1 MSIESLKE
9 QARRH
14 EQEEEW
20 ARALGLYLQA
30 IDEAAKEEQTDI
42 SLYNRAG
49 DIQTRMGN
57 LDGAVLHYEQAIDL
71 YLEADL
77 PNNAIAV
84 CKKVLRNLP
93 HRTGMFLRM
102 GQIRASQ
109 GFLTDARQNFLTY
122 AEQMQ
127 RAGEMEEA
135 FRALREFA
143 DSAPDDLEVRMTLA
157 SQLDGLGRTAEAV
170 EQYRAAHAQLVF
182 AGESEQAAQV
192 AERIL
197 ELDPSA
203 DLSTPIPDRP
213 TAGDDFF
220 IESTSLDGEDPDTD
234 ASPPGASPDLS
245 ADGIEELEVET
256 FEVFGGEEED
266 EVPASSLG
274 VPEDLPAGSETWDE
288 LPPEEPVPFLH
299 AAPEAGESDL
309 GIESLDSA
317 DEDDEE
323 PPVDAFLFGDED
335 GDVEADGLEDGD
347 DEEGEGMDD
356 LPFLSFGDEE
366 DDEDEE
372 HAAGEGGE
380 IRSPAALLEEDDP
393 DGDEWDGDTPDAS
406 EDSGLLTGEAL
417 GVWVEV
423 ESTVE
428 SADGPAVEG
437 VRTAPEPGED
447 EDAGWEFL
455 PMDPDD
461 AGVVEAWDAVVGPGE
476 DGPTGELERLTDRV
490 EASPGDGEAH
500 LALARHLV
508 SAGSLRE
515 ARPHLLQAHDLLMSA
530 GRTDGALEA
539 ARLLLAA
546 EPDDLAHHQRV
557 VEVAARS
564 TDRSVLVGAVLGLAG
579 ALVRSGDVGKA
590 KVSYEQVLALHP
602 GHEAALEGLAALS
615 PPAAPTSTPS
625 GGVAAAA
632 AAPRPAVAPVAPPPP
647 SRSSAGSE
655 DYIDLGSLILD
666 DQPERTTRWFVPAEE
681 PSGDDEADFAK
692 MLGQFKAKV
701 AEHLAGDDATAH
713 YDLGAAYREMGLYQE
728 AIAEFQQSL
737 RADPRNLGTFEMLG
751 QCFLDEGQP
760 EVAIRTLNRALGLG
774 FDVEDDLLGIYYYM
788 GKAHEGLGNSE
799 MAREFYEKVFSLDI
813 NFKDV
818 TERLRALR

>member
-30 IDEAAKEEQTDI
+30 IDEAAKEEQPDI

-57 LDGAVLHYEQAIDL
+57 LDGAVLHYEQAIEL

-93 HRTGMFLRM
+93 QRTGMFLRM

-157 SQLDGLGRTAEAV
+157 SQLDGLGRATEAV
-170 EQYRAAHAQLVF
+170 EQYKAAHARLVIS
-182 AGESEQAAQV
+182 GESEQATQV

-203 DLSTPIPDRP
+203 DLSAPAASSSDED
-213 TAGDDFF
+213 GFF
-220 IESTSLDGEDPDTD
+220 IEATSLDGESGL
-234 ASPPGASPDLS
+234 AEVAPPVGSDVSLE
-245 ADGIEELEVET
+245 GIEELEVET
-256 FEVFGGEEED
+256 FEVFGSESEED
-266 EVPASSLG
+266 EEDAPASLG
-274 VPEDLPAGSETWDE
+274 VPEDLPAGSESWDE

-299 AAPEAGESDL
+299 AAPSDGDLDAGIDALGQVAEMEEESVVDAFVFD
-309 GIESLDSA
+309 EEMDEE
-317 DEDDEE
+317 EDDE
-323 PPVDAFLFGDED
+323 D
-335 GDVEADGLEDGD
+335 G
-347 DEEGEGMDD
+347 GEGMED
-356 LPFLSFGDEE
+356 LPFLSFGDEDLE
-366 DDEDEE
+366 EEDGGASAEEEPVALWGEDEADELTEGPDDEEAPGIQEDPRLGEAVAVGTADQDDDDEDEAWE
-372 HAAGEGGE
+372 TGFLDVE
-380 IRSPAALLEEDDP
+380 PEE
-393 DGDEWDGDTPDAS
+393 
-406 EDSGLLTGEAL
+406 
-417 GVWVEV
+417 
-423 ESTVE
+423 
-428 SADGPAVEG
+428 
-437 VRTAPEPGED
+437 
-447 EDAGWEFL
+447 
-455 PMDPDD
+455 
-461 AGVVEAWDAVVGPGE
+461 AGVVEAWDAVLVVEEESAPAS
-476 DGPTGELERLTDRV
+476 ELDRLTARV
-490 EASPGDGEAH
+490 EASPDDGDAH
-500 LALARHLV
+500 LSLARHHV
-508 SAGSLRE
+508 SSGALQH
-515 ARPHLLQAHDLLMSA
+515 ARPHLVQAHDLFVAS
-530 GRTDGALEA
+530 GRIDSALEA
-539 ARLLLAA
+539 ARLLVAS
-546 EPDDLAHHQRV
+546 EPDELAHHQRV
-557 VEVAARS
+557 VEVAARAP
-564 TDRSVLVGAVLGLAG
+564 DRTALVTAMLALAG
-579 ALVRSGDVGKA
+579 ALARTGDVGKA
-590 KVSYEQVLALHP
+590 KVSYEQVLTLHP
-602 GHEAALEGLAALS
+602 GHEAAMEGLAALTPVES
-615 PPAAPTSTPS
+615 PPVPSPAPLAPPPSTP
-625 GGVAAAA
+625 
-632 AAPRPAVAPVAPPPP
+632 APPPPPP
-647 SRSSAGSE
+647 SRPAAPASD

-774 FDVEDDLLGIYYYM
+774 FDVEDDLLGIYYYI

>member
-57 LDGAVLHYEQAIDL
+57 LDGAVLHYEQAIEL

-93 HRTGMFLRM
+93 QRTGMFLRM

-143 DSAPDDLEVRMTLA
+143 DSAPEDLEVRMTLA
-157 SQLDGLGRTAEAV
+157 SQLDGLGRAAEAV
-170 EQYRAAHAQLVF
+170 EQYRAAHAQLVRS
-182 AGESEQAAQV
+182 GESEQAAQV
-192 AERIL
+192 AARIL
-197 ELDPSA
+197 ELDPDA
-203 DLSTPIPDRP
+203 DLSSPPSAP
-213 TAGDDFF
+213 AAPEDDFL
-220 IESTSLDGEDPDTD
+220 IESTALHGEGGESATMAPPADPDV
-234 ASPPGASPDLS
+234 SLE
-245 ADGIEELEVET
+245 GIDELEVET
-256 FEVFGGEEED
+256 FEVFGVEAGED
-266 EVPASSLG
+266 EDEGDSPLG
-274 VPEDLPAGSETWDE
+274 VPEDLPAGTESWDE

-299 AAPEAGESDL
+299 ASPGDEAVDA
-309 GIESLDSA
+309 GIEALGEV
-317 DEDDEE
+317 EDDEE
-323 PPVDAFLFGDED
+323 EGAADTVLFQEELD
-335 GDVEADGLEDGD
+335 D
-347 DEEGEGMDD
+347 DEGDLDEEEVDD
-356 LPFLSFGDEE
+356 LPFLSFGDEDMEEEEGLE
-366 DDEDEE
+366 DGAALESIGFSADGTDEDEE
-372 HAAGEGGE
+372 EGAAAGLDSAGLWTDEGD
-380 IRSPAALLEEDDP
+380 EDDAP
-393 DGDEWDGDTPDAS
+393 LGEAVVFAADTGDEGYDDEEGWDTS
-406 EDSGLLTGEAL
+406 FLQ
-417 GVWVEV
+417 VEV
-423 ESTVE
+423 EE
-428 SADGPAVEG
+428 S
-437 VRTAPEPGED
+437 
-447 EDAGWEFL
+447 
-455 PMDPDD
+455 
-461 AGVVEAWDAVVGPGE
+461 GVVEAWDAVTVDAE
-476 DGPTGELERLTDRV
+476 SDDQDGD
-490 EASPGDGEAH
+490 AQ
-500 LALARHLV
+500 LALARRHV
-508 SAGSLRE
+508 AAGGTLE
-515 ARPHLLQAHDLLMSA
+515 ARPHLIRAHELFVA
-530 GRTDGALEA
+530 EGRIDGALEA
-539 ARLLLAA
+539 ARLLVAG
-546 EPDDLAHHQRV
+546 EPDDLEHHQRV

-564 TDRSVLVGAVLGLAG
+564 PDRTVLVGAVLGLAG
-579 ALVRSGDVGKA
+579 ALARSGDLGKA
-590 KVSYEQVLALHP
+590 RVSYEQVLALHP
-602 GHEAALEGLAALS
+602 GHEAAMEGLAALS
-615 PPAAPTSTPS
+615 PAAAPPSPQAVPAPPPLDAAPQMPPSPAPSRPAAPASD
-625 GGVAAAA
+625 
-632 AAPRPAVAPVAPPPP
+632 
-647 SRSSAGSE
+647 

-701 AEHLAGDDATAH
+701 AEHLAGDDAIAH

-774 FDVEDDLLGIYYYM
+774 FEVEDDLLGIYYYI

>member
-30 IDEAAKEEQTDI
+30 IDEAAKEEQPDI

-57 LDGAVLHYEQAIDL
+57 LDGAVLHYEQAIEL

-93 HRTGMFLRM
+93 QRTGMFLRM

-157 SQLDGLGRTAEAV
+157 SQLDGLGRAAEAV
-170 EQYRAAHAQLVF
+170 EQYKAAHARLVF
-182 AGESEQAAQV
+182 SGESEQAAQV

-203 DLSTPIPDRP
+203 DLSAPATEPSR
-213 TAGDDFF
+213 TDDFF
-220 IESTSLDGEDPDTD
+220 IEATSLDGESGVAETG
-234 ASPPGASPDLS
+234 SPVDSDVSLE
-245 ADGIEELEVET
+245 GIEELEVET
-256 FEVFGGEEED
+256 FEVFGSESEED
-266 EVPASSLG
+266 EEAPPSPLG
-274 VPEDLPAGSETWDE
+274 VPEDLPAGSESWDE

-299 AAPEAGESDL
+299 AAPSEGDLDAGIDALGQEAEEVEEESVM
-309 GIESLDSA
+309 DSFVF
-317 DEDDEE
+317 DEEMDDEEDDE
-323 PPVDAFLFGDED
+323 D
-335 GDVEADGLEDGD
+335 GG
-347 DEEGEGMDD
+347 EEMED
-356 LPFLSFGDEE
+356 LPFLSFGDEDLE
-366 DDEDEE
+366 EDEENGGATAEEESVALWGEDEADEGMAPAGDDEEAAEADEDSRVEEAVTVVTDHQDDDDED
-372 HAAGEGGE
+372 
-380 IRSPAALLEEDDP
+380 
-393 DGDEWDGDTPDAS
+393 DAW
-406 EDSGLLTGEAL
+406 ETGFL
-417 GVWVEV
+417 
-423 ESTVE
+423 
-428 SADGPAVEG
+428 AVE
-437 VRTAPEPGED
+437 PEES
-447 EDAGWEFL
+447 
-455 PMDPDD
+455 
-461 AGVVEAWDAVVGPGE
+461 GVVEAWDSVVVEEESVPASELDRLTGRVESSPE
-476 DGPTGELERLTDRV
+476 DGD
-490 EASPGDGEAH
+490 AH
-500 LALARHLV
+500 LALARHHV
-508 SAGSLRE
+508 AGGALE
-515 ARPHLLQAHDLLMSA
+515 DARPHLVKAHDLFVA
-530 GRTDGALEA
+530 GDRIDRALEA
-539 ARLLLAA
+539 ARLLVAS
-546 EPDDLAHHQRV
+546 EPDELVHHQRV
-557 VEVAARS
+557 VEVAARAP
-564 TDRSVLVGAVLGLAG
+564 DRSALVAAVLGLAG
-579 ALVRSGDVGKA
+579 ALARSGDVGKA

-602 GHEAALEGLAALS
+602 GHEAAMDGLAALTPQAPS
-615 PPAAPTSTPS
+615 PSVPS
-625 GGVAAAA
+625 
-632 AAPRPAVAPVAPPPP
+632 PAPVAAPVNTGAPAPPP
-647 SRSSAGSE
+647 SQPAPSASG

-774 FDVEDDLLGIYYYM
+774 FDVEDDLLGIYYYI

>member
-30 IDEAAKEEQTDI
+30 IDEAAKEEQPDI

-57 LDGAVLHYEQAIDL
+57 LDGAVLHYEQAIEL

-93 HRTGMFLRM
+93 QRTGMFLRM

-135 FRALREFA
+135 FRALQEFA

-157 SQLDGLGRTAEAV
+157 SQLDGLGRATEAV
-170 EQYRAAHAQLVF
+170 EQYKAAHARLVLS
-182 AGESEQAAQV
+182 GESEQAAQV

-203 DLSTPIPDRP
+203 DLSAPAASSSDE
-213 TAGDDFF
+213 DDFF
-220 IESTSLDGEDPDTD
+220 IEATSLDGESGV
-234 ASPPGASPDLS
+234 AEVAPPVGSDVSLE
-245 ADGIEELEVET
+245 GIEELEVET
-256 FEVFGGEEED
+256 FEVFGSESDEDGED
-266 EVPASSLG
+266 APVSLG
-274 VPEDLPAGSETWDE
+274 VPEDLPAGSESWDE

-299 AAPEAGESDL
+299 AAPSEGDLDAGIDALGQVAEVEEESVVDAFVFDQ
-309 GIESLDSA
+309 EMDEE
-317 DEDDEE
+317 EDDE
-323 PPVDAFLFGDED
+323 D
-335 GDVEADGLEDGD
+335 G
-347 DEEGEGMDD
+347 GEGMED
-356 LPFLSFGDEE
+356 LPFLSFGDEDLE
-366 DDEDEE
+366 EDEEDGGVSAEEETVALWGEDEADELTEGPDDEEAPVIQEDPRLGEAVAVGTADLDDDDEDEAWE
-372 HAAGEGGE
+372 TGFLDME
-380 IRSPAALLEEDDP
+380 PEE
-393 DGDEWDGDTPDAS
+393 
-406 EDSGLLTGEAL
+406 
-417 GVWVEV
+417 
-423 ESTVE
+423 
-428 SADGPAVEG
+428 
-437 VRTAPEPGED
+437 
-447 EDAGWEFL
+447 
-455 PMDPDD
+455 
-461 AGVVEAWDAVVGPGE
+461 AGVVEAWDAVLVVEEESAPAS
-476 DGPTGELERLTDRV
+476 ELDRLTARV
-490 EASPGDGEAH
+490 EASPDDGDVR
-500 LALARHLV
+500 LSLARHHV
-508 SAGSLRE
+508 SSGALQH
-515 ARPHLLQAHDLLMSA
+515 ARPHLVQAYDLFVAS
-530 GRTDGALEA
+530 GRIDSALEA
-539 ARLLLAA
+539 ARLLVAS
-546 EPDDLAHHQRV
+546 EPDELAHHQRV
-557 VEVAARS
+557 VEVAARAP
-564 TDRSVLVGAVLGLAG
+564 DRTALVTAMLALAG
-579 ALVRSGDVGKA
+579 ALARTGDVGKA
-590 KVSYEQVLALHP
+590 KVSYEQVLSLHP
-602 GHEAALEGLAALS
+602 GHEAAMEGLAALTPVDS
-615 PPAAPTSTPS
+615 PPVPSPAPPAPPPSTVTP
-625 GGVAAAA
+625 
-632 AAPRPAVAPVAPPPP
+632 APPPP
-647 SRSSAGSE
+647 SRPVAPASD

-774 FDVEDDLLGIYYYM
+774 FDVEDDLLGIYYYI

>member
-93 HRTGMFLRM
+93 QRTGMFLRM

-135 FRALREFA
+135 FSALREFA

-157 SQLDGLGRTAEAV
+157 SQLDGLGRVPEAV
-170 EQYRAAHAQLVF
+170 EQYRAAYGQLLL
-182 AGESEQAAQV
+182 AGELEQAAQV
-192 AERIL
+192 AERIHG
-197 ELDPSA
+197 LDPSV
-203 DLSTPIPDRP
+203 DLSSLAHPVPAQES
-213 TAGDDFF
+213 AGNGFF
-220 IESTSLDGEDPDTD
+220 IESTSLDEESEGFE
-234 ASPPGASPDLS
+234 ASAAGLS
-245 ADGIEELEVET
+245 AAGIEELEVET
-256 FEVFGGEEED
+256 FEVFGGEDAED
-266 EVPASSLG
+266 APETAASLG
-274 VPEDLPAGSETWDE
+274 FPEDLPAGSETWDE
-288 LPPEEPVPFLH
+288 LPAEEPVPFLH
-299 AAPEAGESDL
+299 GALSDSDGETDRGARSPVVEDA
-309 GIESLDSA
+309 LD
-317 DEDDEE
+317 DETMQDPFGFAEEDDDEE
-323 PPVDAFLFGDED
+323 ADDD
-335 GDVEADGLEDGD
+335 GDQEAV
-347 DEEGEGMDD
+347 DD
-356 LPFLSFGDEE
+356 LPFLSFGDEDDQDDEELQQPATAPATGLPEEDWFGGEVGGTLTGEAVVVSAEDDGGVESASDE
-366 DDEDEE
+366 DDEDRDE
-372 HAAGEGGE
+372 
-380 IRSPAALLEEDDP
+380 
-393 DGDEWDGDTPDAS
+393 EWDTPF
-406 EDSGLLTGEAL
+406 L
-417 GVWVEV
+417 
-423 ESTVE
+423 
-428 SADGPAVEG
+428 AVE
-437 VRTAPEPGED
+437 
-447 EDAGWEFL
+447 
-455 PMDPDD
+455 PDD
-461 AGVVEAWDAVVGPGE
+461 AGVAEVVEAWDTAMEYEEELPP
-476 DGPTGELERLTDRV
+476 PTETERLLARV
-490 EASPGDGEAH
+490 GASPDDGEAH
-500 LALARHLV
+500 LALARHHV
-508 SAGSLRE
+508 AGGSHVA
-515 ARPHLLQAHDLLMSA
+515 ARPHLLRAHDLL
-530 GRTDGALEA
+530 GARGEIGGAVEA
-539 ARLLLAA
+539 AMLLLAA
-546 EPDDLAHHQRV
+546 EPDNLAHHQRV
-557 VEVAARS
+557 VEIAARS
-564 TDRSVLVGAVLGLAG
+564 PDRSVLVGALLGLAG
-579 ALVRSGDVGKA
+579 ALVRSGDLGKA

-602 GHEAALEGLAALS
+602 GHGAALEGLATLAPAVPLS
-615 PPAAPTSTPS
+615 PPPPPPSAAPVERLQVVPPT
-625 GGVAAAA
+625 
-632 AAPRPAVAPVAPPPP
+632 APPPP
-647 SRSSAGSE
+647 APASPRPPMGGSD

>member
-1 MSIESLKE
+1 ME
-9 QARRH
+9 ARR
-14 EQEEEW
+14 
-20 ARALGLYLQA
+20 
-30 IDEAAKEEQTDI
+30 EEQPDI

-57 LDGAVLHYEQAIDL
+57 LDGAVLHYEQAIEL

-93 HRTGMFLRM
+93 QRTGMFLRM

-157 SQLDGLGRTAEAV
+157 SQLDGLGRAAEAV
-170 EQYRAAHAQLVF
+170 EQYKAAHARLVF
-182 AGESEQAAQV
+182 SGESEQAAQV

-203 DLSTPIPDRP
+203 DLSAPAATSSDR
-213 TAGDDFF
+213 DDFF
-220 IESTSLDGEDPDTD
+220 IESTSLDGESGV
-234 ASPPGASPDLS
+234 AEAAPPVGSDVS
-245 ADGIEELEVET
+245 MEGIEELEVET
-256 FEVFGGEEED
+256 FEVFGSESEED
-266 EVPASSLG
+266 EEAPPSPLG
-274 VPEDLPAGSETWDE
+274 VPEDLPAGSESWDE

-299 AAPEAGESDL
+299 AAPSDGELDAGIDALGHEVEAVEEESVM
-309 GIESLDSA
+309 DSFVF
-317 DEDDEE
+317 DEE
-323 PPVDAFLFGDED
+323 MEDED
-335 GDVEADGLEDGD
+335 GG
-347 DEEGEGMDD
+347 EEMED

-366 DDEDEE
+366 DEEDEGQGVPVEEEAVTVLAEDGALDVPEDGEDGEDEE
-372 HAAGEGGE
+372 VDWSDGDRRVEEAVTVVTDDQDDD
-380 IRSPAALLEEDDP
+380 EDDAW
-393 DGDEWDGDTPDAS
+393 E
-406 EDSGLLTGEAL
+406 TGFL
-417 GVWVEV
+417 DVEPE
-423 ESTVE
+423 ES
-428 SADGPAVEG
+428 
-437 VRTAPEPGED
+437 
-447 EDAGWEFL
+447 
-455 PMDPDD
+455 
-461 AGVVEAWDAVVGPGE
+461 GVVEAWDSVVVEEESVPASELDRLVAWVESSPE
-476 DGPTGELERLTDRV
+476 DGD
-490 EASPGDGEAH
+490 AH
-500 LALARHLV
+500 LALARHHV
-508 SAGSLRE
+508 AGGAPE
-515 ARPHLLQAHDLLMSA
+515 DARPHLVQAHDLFVA
-530 GRTDGALEA
+530 GDRIDRALEA
-539 ARLLLAA
+539 ARLLVAS
-546 EPDDLAHHQRV
+546 EPDELVHHQRV
-557 VEVAARS
+557 VEVAARAP
-564 TDRSVLVGAVLGLAG
+564 DRSALVAAVLGLAG
-579 ALVRSGDVGKA
+579 ALARSGDLGKA

-602 GHEAALEGLAALS
+602 GHEAAMEGLAALTPQAPS
-615 PPAAPTSTPS
+615 PVVPSPAPVAAPLNTGAP
-625 GGVAAAA
+625 
-632 AAPRPAVAPVAPPPP
+632 APRPSQPAP
-647 SRSSAGSE
+647 SASD

-774 FDVEDDLLGIYYYM
+774 FDVEDDLLGIYYYI